1 MQGSSQGQLGAAGT
15 KRWVSYMLAGR
26 QVTLMKS
33 DRDGN
38 DSDEDSINCNNRMSE
53 GNYSADR
60 LKFLEIMK
68 LNPASLMSDSYYEL
82 YGSYELQVKKSQIKC
97 SKKVIESSQLWSDM
111 VDFTDPKDDS
121 PILIPS
127 FISKQ
132 IILDL
137 VEMVEKDDMECKH
150 LGKLN
155 IKP

>member
-1 MQGSSQGQLGAAGT
+1 MT
-15 KRWVSYMLAGR
+15 M
-26 QVTLMKS
+26 MKS
-33 DRDGN
+33 YRDDN

-53 GNYSADR
+53 GNPAGR

-97 SKKVIESSQLWSDM
+97 SKKVIESSQLWLDM

-150 LGKLN
+150 LGKFN